1 MLSAYIPA
9 DRVTT
14 NTNRVPHF
22 QVEKLESAGDL
33 SFLQT
38 SSGERCAYFRLI
50 WVTAGE
56 GNFRIDMKHYA
67 IGANFLFF
75 IRPGQFYTLEK
86 STPPEGYI
94 ITFTGPFLGMD
105 DKKHDSQY
113 TGNLLGFFSQQVV
126 QIDCETMIDI
136 KETIDKMIK
145 EQYNVNA
152 FSMELLKRYFK
163 IFLIYLTRQFEGIR
177 ETGLQTKN
185 VEYVKRFMAMVD
197 KDFTEKRMVADYALD
212 LYLTPNYL
220 NQIVKK
226 VTGYSAGHH
235 IRQRIILE
243 AKRKAVYSD
252 KSMKEIAYTLGF
264 TDIAHFSKL
273 FKKIAGV
280 NFVDFKRDKLPVPYI
295 PEMGIA

>member
-1 MLSAYIPA
+1 MLTTYTPA
-9 DRVTT
+9 DRS
-14 NTNRVPHF
+14 NIHANRFPHF
-22 QVEKLESAGDL
+22 QIEKIEPAEDPGLL
-33 SFLQT
+33 LTSFKENR
-38 SSGERCAYFRLI
+38 SCFRLI
-50 WVTAGE
+50 WVTSGE
-56 GNFRIDMKHYA
+56 GNFWIDMRQYV

-75 IRPGQFYTLEK
+75 IRPGQVYTMERGNPL
-86 STPPEGYI
+86 EGYI
-94 ITFTGPFLGMD
+94 ISFTGSFLGMD
-105 DKKHDSQY
+105 DERSDSQY
-113 TGNLLGFFSQQVV
+113 TGNLLGFFSQQVI
-126 QIDCETMIDI
+126 QIDCEAVTDI
-136 KETIDKMIK
+136 KETLDKMIK
-145 EQYNVNA
+145 EQYNVHA
-152 FSMELLKRYFK
+152 FRIELLKRYFK
-163 IFLIYLTRQFEGIR
+163 IFLIYLTRQFEEIR

-185 VEYVKRFMAMVD
+185 VEYVKRFMALVD
-197 KDFTEKRMVADYALD
+197 KDFKEKKMVADYALD

-226 VTGYSAGHH
+226 VTGHSAGHH

>member
-1 MLSAYIPA
+1 MPA
-9 DRVTT
+9 NRS
-14 NTNRVPHF
+14 NTNANRLPHF
-22 QVEKLESAGDL
+22 QIEKMGLADEL
-33 SFLQT
+33 SLPLA
-38 SSGERCAYFRLI
+38 SSKELSSCFRLV
-50 WVTAGE
+50 WVTSGE
-56 GNFRIDMKHYA
+56 GNLWIDMKQYTV
-67 IGANFLFF
+67 GTNCLFF
-75 IRPGQFYTLEK
+75 IRPGQVYMMERGN
-86 STPPEGYI
+86 SPEGYV
-94 ITFTGPFLGMD
+94 ITFTGSFLGMD
-105 DKKHDSQY
+105 DEKYDSQY

-126 QIDCETMIDI
+126 QIDCETTIDI
-136 KETIDKMIK
+136 KETLDKMIK
-145 EQYNVNA
+145 EQYNVHA
-152 FSMELLKRYFK
+152 FRIELLKRYFK
-163 IFLIYLTRQFEGIR
+163 IFLIYLTRQFEEIR

-185 VEYVKRFMAMVD
+185 VEYVQRFMALVD
-197 KDFTEKRMVADYALD
+197 KDFKEKKMVADYALD

>member
-1 MLSAYIPA
+1 MLSTYISA
-9 DRVTT
+9 DRSPI
-14 NTNRVPHF
+14 NAKRLPHF
-22 QVEKLESAGDL
+22 QVEKLPSAHDL
-33 SFLQT
+33 NFLQAD
-38 SSGERCAYFRLI
+38 SGERCAYFRLLWI
-50 WVTAGE
+50 TSGE
-56 GNFRIDMKHYA
+56 GSFWIDMQQYA
-67 IGANFLFF
+67 IGPNFLFF
-75 IRPGQFYTLEK
+75 IRPGQVHTLERAD
-86 STPPEGYI
+86 SLEGYS
-94 ITFTGPFLGMD
+94 ITFTGSFLGMD
-105 DKKHDSQY
+105 DEKYDSQY

-136 KETIDKMIK
+136 KETLDKMIK
-145 EQYNVNA
+145 EQYNVHA
-152 FSMELLKRYFK
+152 FSIELLKRYFK
-163 IFLIYLTRQFEGIR
+163 IFLIYLTRQFDEIR

-185 VEYVKRFMAMVD
+185 VEYVKRFMALVD
-197 KDFTEKRMVADYALD
+197 KDFKEKKMVADYALD

-226 VTGYSAGHH
+226 VTGHSAGYH